1 MTHNDQHKP
10 NLADA
15 LVALAEARLTD
26 IQKRDTRSA
35 VMTFCKALGLSPN
48 EVPASNKYIRR
59 KLESISYIALG
70 YSKGRWGNVKT
81 GVARAVGLVGKSYP
95 SRNTTPLLPKWAAL
109 LKMLPASLKRKV
121 SAGARYLSGL
131 GVDADAVSLSDLH
144 SYRDTILNDRMRAN
158 AEQAWDHF
166 LWGWNFA
173 VVQFPDKWPQITIP
187 RDEKREVYVYP
198 FAYFPPSFEA
208 DVNAYAD
215 RMRNVNLDDDGPVRP
230 SRPATIATRTRQL
243 RAAASVLARSGVDP
257 ATITNIARL
266 VEVDNF
272 KLILHFH
279 MERAGGKTS
288 AGVAQI
294 ASCLRNVARHYIKV
308 DDEHDRKMSALCKR
322 VSVQTGGLTAKNR
335 ERLRPFDD
343 AELVRQF
350 LCLPDTIRQQ
360 VERDK
365 RAPAQK
371 AVLAQVAAAIALLQA
386 TPIRKANLCA
396 IDIHRHLKA
405 QRKGV
410 HLVISESETKNR
422 HPVDFNIPEYALNIL
437 RWYMAEYRPHL
448 MREPTDALFPGR
460 NGKHKTAHTL
470 GVQIK
475 DTVFEF
481 TGHTFN
487 VHLFRHFAGKVFLDQ
502 QPGNYE
508 VVRQVLGHKRLDTTT
523 GFYSGAEAKRASAMF
538 NDVVD
543 TLRAQHAP
551 IASKR
556 RPDK

>member
-1 MTHNDQHKP
+1 MTDNDQNKP
-10 NLADA
+10 TLADA
-15 LVALAEARLTD
+15 LIALLEAPLTD

-35 VMTFCKALGLSPN
+35 VMTFCKALGLSPD
-48 EVPASNKYIRR
+48 EVPASPIYIRR

-70 YSKGRWGNVKT
+70 YSKGRWANIKT

-95 SRNTTPLLPKWAAL
+95 SRNTTKLLPKWAAL

-121 SAGARYLSGL
+121 SGGARYLSGL
-131 GVDADAVSLSDLH
+131 GVDVDAVSLSDLH
-144 SYRDTILNDRMRAN
+144 SYRDTILNDRIRAN

-166 LWGWNFA
+166 LWAWNRA
-173 VVQFPDKWPQITIP
+173 VDQFPQVWPHITIP
-187 RDEKREVYVYP
+187 RVEKREVYVYP
-198 FAYFPPSFEA
+198 FAYFPASFEA

-230 SRPATIATRTRQL
+230 SRPATIDTRTRQL
-243 RAAASVLARSGVDP
+243 RTAASALARSGVDP
-257 ATITNIARL
+257 ATITGIARL

-272 KLILHFH
+272 KLILYFH
-279 MERAGGKTS
+279 MERAGGKAS

-294 ASCLRNVARHYIKV
+294 ASCLRNVARHHVKV
-308 DDEHDRKMSALCKR
+308 DEEHDRKMSALCKR

-343 AELVRQF
+343 QELVRQF

-371 AVLAQVAAAIALLQA
+371 AVLAQMAAAIALLEA
-386 TPIRKANLCA
+386 TPIRIANVCA
-396 IDIHRHLKA
+396 IDIHRHLKP
-405 QRKGV
+405 QRKEV

-437 RWYMAEYRPHL
+437 RWYIAEYRPHL

-523 GFYSGAEAKRASAMF
+523 SFYSGAEARQASAMF
-538 NDVVD
+538 NGVVD

-556 RPDK
+556 RSDK

>member
-10 NLADA
+10 TLADA
-15 LVALAEARLTD
+15 LVALVEAPLTD

-35 VMTFCKALGLSPN
+35 VMTFCKALGLSPD
-48 EVPASNKYIRR
+48 EVPASPIYIRR
-59 KLESISYIALG
+59 KLESISYVALG
-70 YSKGRWGNVKT
+70 HSKGRWGNVKT

-95 SRNTTPLLPKWAAL
+95 SRNTTPLLPQWDAL
-109 LKMLPASLKRKV
+109 LQKLPASLKPKV
-121 SAGARYLSGL
+121 SGCARYLSGL
-131 GVDADAVSLSDLH
+131 GVDVDGVSLSDLH
-144 SYRDTILNDRMRAN
+144 GYRDTILNDRIRAN
-158 AEQAWDHF
+158 AEQAWDDT
-166 LWGWNFA
+166 LWGWNRA
-173 VVQFPDKWPQITIP
+173 VAQFPDTWPQITIP
-187 RDEKREVYVYP
+187 RVEKREVYVYP
-198 FAYFPPSFEA
+198 FAYFPASFEA

-215 RMRNVNLDDDGPVRP
+215 RMRNVNLDDDGPLRP
-230 SRPATIATRTRQL
+230 SRPATINTRTRQL
-243 RAAASVLARSGVDP
+243 RTAASVLARSGVDP
-257 ATITNIARL
+257 ATITSIARL
-266 VEVDNF
+266 VEVNNF
-272 KLILHFH
+272 KLILYFH

-294 ASCLRNVARHYIKV
+294 ATCLRNVARHYVKV
-308 DDEHDRKMSALCKR
+308 DEEHDRKMSALCKR

-343 AELVRQF
+343 QELVRQF
-350 LCLPDTIRQQ
+350 LCLPDTIRQH

-386 TPIRKANLCA
+386 TPIRIANVCA
-396 IDIHRHLKA
+396 IDIHRHLKP
-405 QRKGV
+405 QRKEV

-422 HPVDFNIPEYALNIL
+422 HPVDFNIPEYALDIL

-460 NGKHKTAHTL
+460 NGKHKSGHTL
-470 GVQIK
+470 GLQIK
-475 DTVFEF
+475 KTVFEF

-523 GFYSGAEAKRASAMF
+523 GFYSGAEAKQASAMF

-551 IASKR
+551 RPTKR
-556 RPDK
+556 RIGK

>member
-1 MTHNDQHKP
+1 MTDNDQYKP
-10 NLADA
+10 TLANA
-15 LVALAEARLTD
+15 LVALAEAPLTD
-26 IQKRDTRSA
+26 IQKRDIRSA
-35 VMTFCKALGLSPN
+35 VMTFCKALGLSPD
-48 EVPASNKYIRR
+48 EVPASPIYIRR
-59 KLESISYIALG
+59 KLESISYVALG
-70 YSKGRWGNVKT
+70 HSKGRWGNVKT

-109 LKMLPASLKRKV
+109 LQTLPASLKRKV
-121 SAGARYLSGL
+121 SAAARYLSGI
-131 GVDADAVSLSDLH
+131 GVDVDAVSLSDLH
-144 SYRDTILNDRMRAN
+144 SYRDTILNDRIRAN
-158 AEQAWDHF
+158 AEQTWDEF
-166 LWGWNFA
+166 LWGWNRA
-173 VVQFPDKWPQITIP
+173 VAQFPDTWPQITIP
-187 RDEKREVYVYP
+187 RVEKREVYVYP
-198 FAYFPPSFEA
+198 FEYFPPSFEA

-215 RMRNVNLDDDGPVRP
+215 RMRNVNLDDDGPLRP
-230 SRPATIATRTRQL
+230 SRPATIETRIRQL
-243 RAAASVLARSGVDP
+243 RTAASVLARSGVDP
-257 ATITNIARL
+257 ATITGIARL

-294 ASCLRNVARHYIKV
+294 ASCLRNVARHYVKV
-308 DDEHDRKMSALCKR
+308 DEEHDRKMSALCKR
-322 VSVQTGGLTAKNR
+322 VSVQTVGLTPKNR

-350 LCLPDTIRQQ
+350 LCLPDTIRQH

-371 AVLAQVAAAIALLQA
+371 AVLAQMAAAIALLQA
-386 TPIRKANLCA
+386 TPIRVGNLCA
-396 IDIHRHLKA
+396 IDIHQHLKP
-405 QRKGV
+405 QRNGV
-410 HLVISESETKNR
+410 YLVIDESETKNR
-422 HPVDFNIPEYALNIL
+422 NPVDFNIPPYALEIL

-460 NGKHKTAHTL
+460 NSNHKPSHTL
-470 GVQIK
+470 ALQIK
-475 DTVFEF
+475 KIVFKF

-508 VVRQVLGHKRLDTTT
+508 VMRQVLRHKRLDTTT
-523 GFYSGAEAKRASAMF
+523 SFYAGAETKRASAVF
-538 NDVVD
+538 NDMVD
-543 TLRAQHAP
+543 ALRAQHAP

-556 RPDK
+556 RVSK

>member
-1 MTHNDQHKP
+1 M
-10 NLADA
+10 
-15 LVALAEARLTD
+15 
-26 IQKRDTRSA
+26 
-35 VMTFCKALGLSPN
+35 
-48 EVPASNKYIRR
+48 
-59 KLESISYIALG
+59 
-70 YSKGRWGNVKT
+70 
-81 GVARAVGLVGKSYP
+81 
-95 SRNTTPLLPKWAAL
+95 
-109 LKMLPASLKRKV
+109 
-121 SAGARYLSGL
+121 
-131 GVDADAVSLSDLH
+131 SLSDLH

-158 AEQAWDHF
+158 AEQAWDDT
-166 LWGWNFA
+166 LWGLNRA
-173 VVQFPDKWPQITIP
+173 VAQFPDTWPQIIIP
-187 RDEKREVYVYP
+187 RAEKREVYVYP

-215 RMRNVNLDDDGPVRP
+215 RMRNVNLDDDGPLRP
-230 SRPATIATRTRQL
+230 SRPATIETRTRQL
-243 RAAASVLARSGVDP
+243 RTAASVLARSGVDP
-257 ATITNIARL
+257 ATITGIARL

-288 AGVAQI
+288 GGVAQI
-294 ASCLRNVARHYIKV
+294 ASCLRNVARHYVKV
-308 DDEHDRKMSALCKR
+308 DEEHDRKMSALCKR

-343 AELVRQF
+343 PEHVRRF
-350 LCLPDTIRQQ
+350 LCLPDTIRQH

-396 IDIHRHLKA
+396 IDIHRHLKP

-422 HPVDFNIPEYALNIL
+422 HPVDFNIPPYALNIL
-437 RWYMAEYRPHL
+437 RWYMAEYRPYL
-448 MREPTDALFPGR
+448 VREPTDALFPGR
-460 NGKHKTAHTL
+460 NGKHKTAATL
-470 GVQIK
+470 GLQIK
-475 DTVFEF
+475 KTVFEF
-481 TGHTFN
+481 TGLAFN
-487 VHLFRHFAGKVFLDQ
+487 VHLFRHFAGKAFLDQ

-523 GFYSGAEAKRASAMF
+523 SFYSGAEAKQASVMF
-538 NDVVD
+538 NDMVD

-556 RPDK
+556 RSGK

>member
-1 MTHNDQHKP
+1 MTHNDQNKQT
-10 NLADA
+10 LADA
-15 LVALAEARLTD
+15 LIALLEAPLTD

-35 VMTFCKALGLSPN
+35 VMTFCKALGLSPD
-48 EVPASNKYIRR
+48 EVPASPIYIRR

-70 YSKGRWGNVKT
+70 YSKGRWANIKT

-95 SRNTTPLLPKWAAL
+95 SRNTTKLLPKWAAL

-121 SAGARYLSGL
+121 SGGTRYLSGL
-131 GVDADAVSLSDLH
+131 GVDVDAVSLSDLH
-144 SYRDTILNDRMRAN
+144 SYRDTILNDRIRAN
-158 AEQAWDHF
+158 AEQAWDEF
-166 LWGWNFA
+166 LWAWNRA
-173 VVQFPDKWPQITIP
+173 IAQFPDTWPQLTIP
-187 RDEKREVYVYP
+187 RVEKREVYVYP
-198 FAYFPPSFEA
+198 FAYFPASFEA

-215 RMRNVNLDDDGPVRP
+215 RMRNVNLDDDGPLRP
-230 SRPATIATRTRQL
+230 SRPATIETRTRQL
-243 RAAASVLARSGVDP
+243 RTAASALARSGVDP
-257 ATITNIARL
+257 ATITGIARL

-279 MERAGGKTS
+279 MEKAGGKTT

-294 ASCLRNVARHYIKV
+294 ASCLRNVARHYVKV
-308 DDEHDRKMSALCKR
+308 DEEQDRTMSALCKR

-343 AELVRQF
+343 PEHVRQF

-386 TPIRKANLCA
+386 TPIRIANMCA
-396 IDIHRHLKA
+396 IDIHRHLKP
-405 QRKGV
+405 QRKEV

-523 GFYSGAEAKRASAMF
+523 SFYSGAEAKRASAMF

-556 RPDK
+556 RSDK

>member
-10 NLADA
+10 TLADA
-15 LVALAEARLTD
+15 LVALLEAPLTD

-35 VMTFCKALGLSPN
+35 VMTFCKALGLSPD
-48 EVPASNKYIRR
+48 EVPASPIYIRR
-59 KLESISYIALG
+59 KLESISYVALG
-70 YSKGRWGNVKT
+70 YSKGRWANIKT
-81 GVARAVGLVGKSYP
+81 GVVRAVGLVGKSYP
-95 SRNTTPLLPKWAAL
+95 SRNTTKLLPKWAAL

-121 SAGARYLSGL
+121 SACARYLSGL
-131 GVDADAVSLSDLH
+131 GVDADAVSLTDLH

-166 LWGWNFA
+166 LWAWNRA
-173 VVQFPDKWPQITIP
+173 VHQFPDIWPQITIP
-187 RDEKREVYVYP
+187 RVEKREVYVYP
-198 FAYFPPSFEA
+198 FAYFPASFEL
-208 DVNAYAD
+208 DVSAYAD
-215 RMRNVNLDDDGPVRP
+215 RMRNVNLDDDGPLRP

-243 RAAASVLARSGVDP
+243 KTAASVLARSGVDP
-257 ATITNIARL
+257 ATITGIARL

-288 AGVAQI
+288 AGVAQM
-294 ASCLRNVARHYIKV
+294 AACLRNAARHYVKV
-308 DDEHDRKMSALCKR
+308 DDEHDRKISAVCKR

-396 IDIHRHLKA
+396 IDINRHLKQ
-405 QRKGV
+405 QRKEV
-410 HLVISESETKNR
+410 HLVICESETKNR
-422 HPVDFNIPEYALNIL
+422 HPVDFNIPEYALDIL
-437 RWYMAEYRPHL
+437 RWYMKEYRHHL

-460 NGKHKTAHTL
+460 NGQHKTAHTL
-470 GVQIK
+470 GLQIK
-475 DTVFEF
+475 KIVFEF

-523 GFYSGAEAKRASAMF
+523 SFYSGAEAKRASAVF
-538 NDVVD
+538 NNVVD

-551 IASKR
+551 IASKWR
-556 RPDK
+556 SEK

>member
-10 NLADA
+10 TLANA
-15 LVALAEARLTD
+15 LVALLEAPLTD

-35 VMTFCKALGLSPN
+35 VMTFCKALGLSPD
-48 EVPASNKYIRR
+48 EVPASPIYIRR
-59 KLESISYIALG
+59 KLEGISYVALG
-70 YSKGRWGNVKT
+70 YSKGRWANVKT

-95 SRNTTPLLPKWAAL
+95 SRNTTKLLPKWAAL

-121 SAGARYLSGL
+121 SACARYLSGL
-131 GVDADAVSLSDLH
+131 GLDADAVSLTDLH

-166 LWGWNFA
+166 LWGWNRA
-173 VVQFPDKWPQITIP
+173 VDQFPDIWPQITIP
-187 RDEKREVYVYP
+187 RVEKREVYVYP
-198 FAYFPPSFEA
+198 FAYFPASFEA

-243 RAAASVLARSGVDP
+243 RTAASALARSGVDP
-257 ATITNIARL
+257 ATITGIARL
-266 VEVDNF
+266 VEVENF
-272 KLILHFH
+272 KLVLHFH

-288 AGVAQI
+288 AGVAQM
-294 ASCLRNVARHYIKV
+294 AACLRNAARHYVKV
-308 DDEHDRKMSALCKR
+308 DDEHDRKISALCKR

-396 IDIHRHLKA
+396 IDINRHLKQ
-405 QRKGV
+405 QRKEV
-410 HLVISESETKNR
+410 HLVICESETKNR
-422 HPVDFNIPEYALNIL
+422 HPVDFNIPEYALDIL
-437 RWYMAEYRPHL
+437 RWYMKEYRPHL

-460 NGKHKTAHTL
+460 NGQHKTAHTL
-470 GVQIK
+470 GLQIK
-475 DTVFEF
+475 KIVFEF

-523 GFYSGAEAKRASAMF
+523 SFYSGAEAKRASAMF
-538 NDVVD
+538 NNVVD

-556 RPDK
+556 RSDK

>member
-1 MTHNDQHKP
+1 MTDNDQNKP
-10 NLADA
+10 TLADA
-15 LVALAEARLTD
+15 LVALLEAPLTD
-26 IQKRDTRSA
+26 IQKRDIRSA
-35 VMTFCKALGLSPN
+35 VKTFCKVLGLPPS
-48 EVPASNKYIRR
+48 EVPASNMYIRR
-59 KLESISYIALG
+59 KLESISFLAHG

-109 LKMLPASLKRKV
+109 LQTLPASLKRKV
-121 SAGARYLSGL
+121 SAAARYLSGL
-131 GVDADAVSLSDLH
+131 GIEPNTVSLADLH
-144 SYRDTILNDRMRAN
+144 GYRDTILNDRMRAN
-158 AEQAWDHF
+158 AEQAWDET
-166 LWGWNFA
+166 LWGWNRA
-173 VVQFPDKWPQITIP
+173 VVQFPDTWPQIIIP

-198 FAYFPPSFEA
+198 FSFFPASFEA

-215 RMRNVNLDDDGPVRP
+215 RMRNINLDDDGPLRP
-230 SRPATIATRTRQL
+230 SRPATIETRTRQL
-243 RAAASVLARSGVDP
+243 RTAASVLARSGVDP
-257 ATITNIARL
+257 ATITSIARL

-272 KLILHFH
+272 KLILYFH

-294 ASCLRNVARHYIKV
+294 ASCLRNVARHYVKV
-308 DDEHDRKMSALCKR
+308 DEEHDRKMSALCKR

-343 AELVRQF
+343 PEHVRRF
-350 LCLPDTIRQQ
+350 LCLPDTIRQH

-386 TPIRKANLCA
+386 IPIRIANMCA
-396 IDIHRHLKA
+396 IEINRHLKP
-405 QRKGV
+405 QRKEV

-422 HPVDFNIPEYALNIL
+422 HPVDFNIPEHALGIL
-437 RWYMAEYRPHL
+437 RWYMTEYRPYL
-448 MREPTDALFPGR
+448 VREPTDALFPGR
-460 NGKHKTAHTL
+460 NGKHKTAPML
-470 GVQIK
+470 GLQIK
-475 DTVFEF
+475 KTVFEF
-481 TGHTFN
+481 TGLAFN
-487 VHLFRHFAGKVFLDQ
+487 VHLFRHFAGKAFLDQ

-523 GFYSGAEAKRASAMF
+523 SFYSGAEAKQASAMF

-556 RPDK
+556 RSGK

>member
-1 MTHNDQHKP
+1 
-10 NLADA
+10 
-15 LVALAEARLTD
+15 
-26 IQKRDTRSA
+26 
-35 VMTFCKALGLSPN
+35 
-48 EVPASNKYIRR
+48 
-59 KLESISYIALG
+59 
-70 YSKGRWGNVKT
+70 
-81 GVARAVGLVGKSYP
+81 
-95 SRNTTPLLPKWAAL
+95 
-109 LKMLPASLKRKV
+109 MLPVSLKPKV
-121 SAGARYLSGL
+121 SAGARYLCSL
-131 GVDADAVSLSDLH
+131 GVDVGDVSLSDLH
-144 SYRDTILNDRMRAN
+144 GYRDTILNDRLRAN

-166 LWGWNFA
+166 LWGWNRA
-173 VVQFPDKWPQITIP
+173 VDQFPQNWPQVTIP
-187 RDEKREVYVYP
+187 RVEKREIYVYP
-198 FAYFPPSFEA
+198 FAFFPPSFEA

-230 SRPATIATRTRQL
+230 SRPATINTRTRQL
-243 RAAASVLARSGVDP
+243 RTAASVLARSGVDP
-257 ATITNIARL
+257 ATITGIARL

-288 AGVAQI
+288 AGVAQM
-294 ASCLRNVARHYIKV
+294 AACLRNAARHYVKV

-343 AELVRQF
+343 PELVRQF
-350 LCLPDTIRQQ
+350 LCLPDTIRRQ

-365 RAPAQK
+365 RAPAHK

-386 TPIRKANLCA
+386 TPIRNANLCA
-396 IDIHRHLKA
+396 IDINRHLKP

-410 HLVISESETKNR
+410 HLVISESETKSR
-422 HPVDFNIPEYALNIL
+422 HPVDFKIPEYAMDIL
-437 RWYMAEYRPHL
+437 RWYMTEYRPHL
-448 MREPTDALFPGR
+448 MHEPTEALFPGR

-475 DTVFEF
+475 DTVFKF

-508 VVRQVLGHKRLDTTT
+508 IVRQVLGHKRLDTTT
-523 GFYSGAEAKRASAMF
+523 SFYSGAEAKRASAVF

-551 IASKR
+551 SASKR
-556 RPDK
+556 RAGK

>member
-1 MTHNDQHKP
+1 
-10 NLADA
+10 
-15 LVALAEARLTD
+15 
-26 IQKRDTRSA
+26 
-35 VMTFCKALGLSPN
+35 
-48 EVPASNKYIRR
+48 
-59 KLESISYIALG
+59 
-70 YSKGRWGNVKT
+70 
-81 GVARAVGLVGKSYP
+81 
-95 SRNTTPLLPKWAAL
+95 
-109 LKMLPASLKRKV
+109 MLPASLKRKV

-131 GVDADAVSLSDLH
+131 GVDVDAVSLSDLH

-166 LWGWNFA
+166 LWGWNRA
-173 VVQFPDKWPQITIP
+173 VDQFPDTWPQITIP
-187 RDEKREVYVYP
+187 RVEKREVYVYP
-198 FAYFPPSFEA
+198 FAYFPASFEA

-215 RMRNVNLDDDGPVRP
+215 RMRNVSLDDDGPLRP

-257 ATITNIARL
+257 ATITSIARL

-308 DDEHDRKMSALCKR
+308 DEEHDRKMSALCKR

-343 AELVRQF
+343 PEHVRQF
-350 LCLPDTIRQQ
+350 LCLPDTIRQH
-360 VERDK
+360 VEHDK
-365 RAPAQK
+365 RAPLQK
-371 AVLAQVAAAIALLQA
+371 AVLAQVAAAIALLLA
-386 TPIRKANLCA
+386 TPIRNANLCA
-396 IDIHRHLKA
+396 IDIHRHLKP
-405 QRKGV
+405 QRKEI

-422 HPVDFNIPEYALNIL
+422 NSVDFNIPPYALEIL
-437 RWYMAEYRPHL
+437 RWYMTKYRPYL
-448 MREPTDALFPGR
+448 VREPTDALFPGR
-460 NGKHKTAHTL
+460 NGKHKSAHTL

-481 TGHTFN
+481 TGLAFN

-523 GFYSGAEAKRASAMF
+523 SFYSGAEAKQASAMF

-551 IASKR
+551 IALKR

>member
-1 MTHNDQHKP
+1 MTDNDQHKP
-10 NLADA
+10 TLADA
-15 LVALAEARLTD
+15 LIALLEAPLTD

-35 VMTFCKALGLSPN
+35 VMTFCKALGLSPD
-48 EVPASNKYIRR
+48 EVPASPIYIRR
-59 KLESISYIALG
+59 KLEGISYVALG
-70 YSKGRWGNVKT
+70 YSKGRWSNVKT

-95 SRNTTPLLPKWAAL
+95 SRNTTPLLPQWAAL
-109 LKMLPASLKRKV
+109 LTMLPASLKRKV
-121 SAGARYLSGL
+121 WACARYLSGL
-131 GVDADAVSLSDLH
+131 GVDADAVSLNDLH

-166 LWGWNFA
+166 LWGWNRA
-173 VVQFPDKWPQITIP
+173 VDQFPDIWPQITIP
-187 RDEKREVYVYP
+187 RVEKREVYVYP
-198 FAYFPPSFEA
+198 FAYFPASFEA

-215 RMRNVNLDDDGPVRP
+215 RMRNVNLDDDGPLRP

-243 RAAASVLARSGVDP
+243 RTAASVLARSGVDP
-257 ATITNIARL
+257 ATITGIARL

-294 ASCLRNVARHYIKV
+294 ASCLRNIARHYVKV
-308 DDEHDRKMSALCKR
+308 DEEHDRKMSALCKR

-343 AELVRQF
+343 TEHVRLF

-371 AVLAQVAAAIALLQA
+371 AVLAQVAAAIALLLA
-386 TPIRKANLCA
+386 TPIRNANLCA
-396 IDIHRHLKA
+396 IDIHRHLKP
-405 QRKGV
+405 QRKEV

-422 HPVDFNIPEYALNIL
+422 NPVDFNIPPYALEIL
-437 RWYMAEYRPHL
+437 RWYMTEYRPYL
-448 MREPTDALFPGR
+448 VREPTDALFPGR

-523 GFYSGAEAKRASAMF
+523 SFYSGAEAKRASAMF
-538 NDVVD
+538 NNVVD

-556 RPDK
+556 RSDK

>member
-10 NLADA
+10 TLADA
-15 LVALAEARLTD
+15 LIALLEAPLTD

-35 VMTFCKALGLSPN
+35 VMTFCKALGLSPD
-48 EVPASNKYIRR
+48 EVPASPIYIRR
-59 KLESISYIALG
+59 KLEGISYVALG
-70 YSKGRWGNVKT
+70 YSKGRWSNVKT

-95 SRNTTPLLPKWAAL
+95 SRNTTPLLPQWAAL
-109 LKMLPASLKRKV
+109 LTMLPASLKRKV
-121 SAGARYLSGL
+121 SACARYLSGL
-131 GVDADAVSLSDLH
+131 GLDADAVSLTDLH

-166 LWGWNFA
+166 LWAWNRA
-173 VVQFPDKWPQITIP
+173 VVQFPDTWPQIIIP
-187 RDEKREVYVYP
+187 RAEKREVYVYP

-243 RAAASVLARSGVDP
+243 RTAASALARSGVDP
-257 ATITNIARL
+257 ATITGIARL
-266 VEVDNF
+266 VEVENF
-272 KLILHFH
+272 KLVLHFH

-288 AGVAQI
+288 AGVAQM
-294 ASCLRNVARHYIKV
+294 AACLRNAARHYVKV
-308 DDEHDRKMSALCKR
+308 DDEHDRKISALCKR

-396 IDIHRHLKA
+396 IDINRHLKQ
-405 QRKGV
+405 QRKEV
-410 HLVISESETKNR
+410 HLVICESETKNR
-422 HPVDFNIPEYALNIL
+422 HPVDFNIPEYALDIL
-437 RWYMAEYRPHL
+437 RWYMKEYRPHL

-460 NGKHKTAHTL
+460 NGQHKTAHTL
-470 GVQIK
+470 GLQIK
-475 DTVFEF
+475 KIVFEF

-523 GFYSGAEAKRASAMF
+523 SFYSGAEAKRASAMF
-538 NDVVD
+538 NNVVD

-551 IASKR
+551 VASKR
-556 RPDK
+556 RSDK

>member
-1 MTHNDQHKP
+1 
-10 NLADA
+10 
-15 LVALAEARLTD
+15 
-26 IQKRDTRSA
+26 
-35 VMTFCKALGLSPN
+35 
-48 EVPASNKYIRR
+48 
-59 KLESISYIALG
+59 
-70 YSKGRWGNVKT
+70 
-81 GVARAVGLVGKSYP
+81 
-95 SRNTTPLLPKWAAL
+95 
-109 LKMLPASLKRKV
+109 MLPASLKRKV
-121 SAGARYLSGL
+121 WACARYLSGL
-131 GVDADAVSLSDLH
+131 GVDADAVSLNDLH

-166 LWGWNFA
+166 LWGWNRA
-173 VVQFPDKWPQITIP
+173 VDQFPDIWPQITIP
-187 RDEKREVYVYP
+187 RVEKREVYVYP
-198 FAYFPPSFEA
+198 FAYFPASFEA

-215 RMRNVNLDDDGPVRP
+215 RMRNVNLDDDGPLRP

-243 RAAASVLARSGVDP
+243 RTAASVLARSGVDP
-257 ATITNIARL
+257 ATITGIARL

-294 ASCLRNVARHYIKV
+294 ASCLRNIARHYVKV
-308 DDEHDRKMSALCKR
+308 DEEHDRKMSALCKR

-343 AELVRQF
+343 TEHVRLF

-371 AVLAQVAAAIALLQA
+371 AVLAQVAAAIALLLA
-386 TPIRKANLCA
+386 TPIRNANLCA
-396 IDIHRHLKA
+396 IDIHRHLKP
-405 QRKGV
+405 QRKEV

-422 HPVDFNIPEYALNIL
+422 NPVDFNIPPYALEIL
-437 RWYMAEYRPHL
+437 RWYMTEYRPYL
-448 MREPTDALFPGR
+448 VREPTDALFPGR

-523 GFYSGAEAKRASAMF
+523 SFYSGAEAKRASAMF
-538 NDVVD
+538 NNVVD

-556 RPDK
+556 RSDK

>member
-10 NLADA
+10 TLANA
-15 LVALAEARLTD
+15 LVALLEAPLTD

-35 VMTFCKALGLSPN
+35 VMTFCKALGLSPD
-48 EVPASNKYIRR
+48 EVPASPIYIRR
-59 KLESISYIALG
+59 KLEGISYVALG
-70 YSKGRWGNVKT
+70 YSKGRWANVKT

-95 SRNTTPLLPKWAAL
+95 SRNTTKLLPKWAAL

-121 SAGARYLSGL
+121 SACARYLSGL
-131 GVDADAVSLSDLH
+131 GLDADAVSLTDLH

-166 LWGWNFA
+166 LWAWNRA
-173 VVQFPDKWPQITIP
+173 VVQFPDTWPQIIIP
-187 RDEKREVYVYP
+187 RAEKREVYVYP

-243 RAAASVLARSGVDP
+243 RTAASALARSGVDP
-257 ATITNIARL
+257 ATITGIARL
-266 VEVDNF
+266 VEVENF
-272 KLILHFH
+272 KLVLHFH

-288 AGVAQI
+288 AGVAQM
-294 ASCLRNVARHYIKV
+294 AACLRNAARHYVKV
-308 DDEHDRKMSALCKR
+308 DDEHDRKISALCKR

-360 VERDK
+360 VDRDK

-396 IDIHRHLKA
+396 IDINRHLKQ
-405 QRKGV
+405 QRKEV
-410 HLVISESETKNR
+410 HLVICESETKNR
-422 HPVDFNIPEYALNIL
+422 HPVDFNIPEYALDIL
-437 RWYMAEYRPHL
+437 RWYMKEYRPHL

-460 NGKHKTAHTL
+460 NGQHKTAHTL
-470 GVQIK
+470 GLQIK
-475 DTVFEF
+475 KIVFEF

-523 GFYSGAEAKRASAMF
+523 SFYSGAEAKRASAMF
-538 NDVVD
+538 NNVVD

-551 IASKR
+551 VASKR
-556 RPDK
+556 RSDK

>member
-10 NLADA
+10 SLADA
-15 LVALAEARLTD
+15 LAALEGAALTD

-35 VMTFCKALGLSPN
+35 VMTFCKALDLKPI
-48 EVPASNKYIRR
+48 EVPASNIFIRR
-59 KLESISYIALG
+59 KLESISFVALG
-70 YSKGRWGNVKT
+70 YSKGRWANVKT
-81 GVARAVGLVGKSYP
+81 GVARAVSLVGKNYP
-95 SRNTTPLLPKWAAL
+95 SRNTNPLLPQWAAL
-109 LKMLPASLKRKV
+109 LQMLPVSLKTKV

-131 GVDADAVSLSDLH
+131 GVDVGDVSLSDLH
-144 SYRDTILNDRMRAN
+144 GYRDTILNDRMRAN
-158 AEQAWDHF
+158 AEKAWDHF
-166 LWGWNFA
+166 LWGWNRA
-173 VVQFPDKWPQITIP
+173 VDQFPQNWPQVTIP
-187 RDEKREVYVYP
+187 RVEKREIYVYP
-198 FAYFPPSFEA
+198 FAFFPPSFEA
-208 DVNAYAD
+208 DVTAYAD

-230 SRPATIATRTRQL
+230 SRPATINTRTRQL
-243 RAAASVLARSGVDP
+243 RTSASVLARSGVDP
-257 ATITNIARL
+257 ATITGIVRL

-272 KLILHFH
+272 KLILHFF

-288 AGVAQI
+288 AGVAQM
-294 ASCLRNVARHYIKV
+294 AACLRNAARHHVKV

-343 AELVRQF
+343 PELVRQF
-350 LCLPDTIRQQ
+350 LCLPDTIRLQ

-386 TPIRKANLCA
+386 TPIRIANLSA
-396 IDIHRHLKA
+396 IDMRRHLKP
-405 QRKGV
+405 QRKDV

-422 HPVDFNIPEYALNIL
+422 HPVDFKIPEYALDIL
-437 RWYMAEYRPHL
+437 RWYMTEYRPHL
-448 MREPTDALFPGR
+448 MHEPTEALFPGR

-475 DTVFEF
+475 DTVFKF

-508 VVRQVLGHKRLDTTT
+508 IVRQVLGHKRLDTTT
-523 GFYSGAEAKRASAMF
+523 SFYSGAEAKRASAVF

-551 IASKR
+551 RSSKQR
-556 RPDK
+556 AGK